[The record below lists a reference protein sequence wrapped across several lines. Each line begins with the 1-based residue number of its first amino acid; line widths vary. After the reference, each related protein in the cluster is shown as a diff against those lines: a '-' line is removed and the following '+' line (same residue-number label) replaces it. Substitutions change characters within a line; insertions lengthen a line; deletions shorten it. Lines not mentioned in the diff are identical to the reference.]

1 MKSLSYLKG
10 HIPATILAPC
20 LKVVECICELVV
32 PFLVKAIIDNGLS
45 EDGSHFRDASYI
57 LTLSSIILA
66 LSFLGF
72 GATMVTQ
79 YVASKVSCEFGYR
92 LRDGIYKKMNAVSS
106 LQLQSYGKAKA
117 LNLLSNDS
125 FSLQNG
131 LFMFMR
137 LLVRAPFLTLGS
149 IVASFI
155 LNVYAGIAV
164 VCALALCAAV
174 VATIL
179 LITPKRYK
187 AIQSDLDKINLSGGD
202 AISGARVIRSFN
214 KQESSSEGFVKLS
227 ESYRSKSN
235 SLARVNAFLNPLT
248 FGLVNL
254 AIVAIFYLG
263 SYHFDYSGLSVG
275 SIVAIMSLLTQ
286 SLTSLI
292 QFSRLVTSLSKAY
305 ASKVRIDGFLTL
317 PISIVS
323 GDKDLPEVKMGE
335 TLFELKHAS
344 VSYGGESRALDGIDF
359 HLDRGERIGILG
371 GTGSGKSTLIGLLM
385 RFLDPSE
392 GEVLYGGVNLKELK
406 LEQLRAQVGLVLQNK
421 ELFKGTIRDNICL
434 GREYSE
440 QQIKDALCIAQAEE
454 FVSGYSDWID
464 HEVEEGGAN
473 FSGGQKQ
480 RLLIARAVLSHRSIL
495 ILDDS
500 TSALD
505 YKTDAKVRSALSQ
518 IEGASVL
525 LISQRAT
532 SIKDCDRIYVLDGGK
547 LVGVG
552 KHDELLSSCR
562 VYRETFEAQV
572 N

>member
-214 KQESSSEGFVKLS
+214 KQESSAEGFVKLS

-263 SYHFDYSGLSVG
+263 SYQFDYSGLSVG

-359 HLDRGERIGILG
+359 HLDRGERIG
-371 GTGSGKSTLIGLLM
+371 
-385 RFLDPSE
+385 
-392 GEVLYGGVNLKELK
+392 EVLYGGVNLKELK
-406 LEQLRAQVGLVLQNK
+406 LDQLRAQVGLVLQNK

-440 QQIKDALCIAQAEE
+440 QQIKEALRIAQADE
-454 FVSGYSDWID
+454 FVSGYPDWVD

-518 IEGASVL
+518 IEGVSVL

>member
-1 MKSLSYLKG
+1 
-10 HIPATILAPC
+10 
-20 LKVVECICELVV
+20 
-32 PFLVKAIIDNGLS
+32 
-45 EDGSHFRDASYI
+45 
-57 LTLSSIILA
+57 
-66 LSFLGF
+66 
-72 GATMVTQ
+72 MVTQ

-227 ESYRSKSN
+227 ESYRCKNN

-263 SYHFDYSGLSVG
+263 SYQFDYSGLSVG

-335 TLFELKHAS
+335 TIFELKHAS

-406 LEQLRAQVGLVLQNK
+406 LDQLRAQVGLVLQSK

-440 QQIKDALCIAQAEE
+440 QQIKEALRIAQAEE
-454 FVSGYSDWID
+454 FVSGYPDWVD

-505 YKTDAKVRSALSQ
+505 YKTDAKVRSALSK
-518 IEGASVL
+518 IDGVSVL